1 MTNSKC
7 LPVIVIE
14 IINLINYI
22 LRLNINIVFGLI
34 IILLLN
40 SFLYDGYIVYILKD
54 SFFKGLYSILILVI
68 TNILYYSLF

>member
-22 LRLNINIVFGLI
+22 LRPNINIVFGLI

-40 SFLYDGYIVYILKD
+40 SFLYDSYIFYILED
-54 SFFKGLYSILILVI
+54 SFF
-68 TNILYYSLF
+68 